1 MSEAMV
7 SGWICKRC
15 ETANAAGTTVCEVCI
30 SPLLYTQEELER
42 VVNQLIK
49 AAEARIKAE
58 MVPVPTPAP
67 APAPVVPVPTTNCDD
82 AWILALILGLVAI
95 GLFLFIVLF
104 FTSVQQ

>member
-15 ETANAAGTTVCEVCI
+15 ETANAAGTIVCEVCI

-49 AAEARIKAE
+49 EAEARIKAE
-58 MVPVPTPAP
+58 MVPMPTPAP
-67 APAPVVPVPTTNCDD
+67 APAPVVPVPTANCDD

-104 FTSVQQ
+104 FASAPQ